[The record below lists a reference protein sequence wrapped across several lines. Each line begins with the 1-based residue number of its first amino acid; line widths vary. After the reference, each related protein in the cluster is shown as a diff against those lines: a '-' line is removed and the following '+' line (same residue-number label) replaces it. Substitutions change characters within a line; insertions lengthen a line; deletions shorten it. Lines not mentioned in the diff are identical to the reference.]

1 MPYQYETYTCR
12 TKSYR
17 ISHLVKENF
26 RFLESQM
33 PYVTYGMC
41 YIFCKNRR
49 FFRDNDFQ
57 IFQREAKQ
65 LIMKRESFCHIPCQR
80 ETLLVD
86 QRRLL
91 DYLGYSYCF
100 NSCDIEVTVTRLKQ
114 VILRVSLI
122 HFWQSLLPIY
132 MFKVYQTQSKTS
144 LSSVI
149 YLNRSLCLH
158 LTKYQLLKKTRWKG

>member
-1 MPYQYETYTCR
+1 M
-12 TKSYR
+12 
-17 ISHLVKENF
+17 ISDAVCHI
-26 RFLESQM
+26 R
-33 PYVTYGMC
+33 YVTYGMC
-41 YIFCKNRR
+41 YTFCKKRI
-49 FFRDNDFQ
+49 FFHYDDFQ

-100 NSCDIEVTVTRLKQ
+100 NSCRSDIEVTVISLKQ
-114 VILRVSLI
+114 VTLRVSLI
-122 HFWQSLLPIY
+122 HSWHSLLPIY
-132 MFKVYQTQSKTS
+132 IFKVYQTQSKSS
-144 LSSVI
+144 LRSVI